1 MKQMLHVQWLL
12 VSNHQAEYY
21 QVPLKQP
28 GDPEEVSIM
37 LTPKKGLNLSKTSF
51 ITLCSKC
58 TCVCLVTLS
67 LELPFLL
74 NPGQNLP
81 FFTFNLTVN

>member
-1 MKQMLHVQWLL
+1 MYSGCSFLIIKQ
-12 VSNHQAEYY
+12 STNKD
-21 QVPLKQP
+21 PLKQP

-37 LTPKKGLNLSKTSF
+37 LTPKKGLSLSKTSF

-81 FFTFNLTVN
+81 LFTFNLTVN